1 MKKIFNVTA
10 LALLMVAV
18 SSCDSGFDELNTS
31 KTSSSSLD
39 PSLIL
44 NNAIINSSPDDSQLN
59 FELAIVQQLTSPK
72 YRRIGRREF

>member
-31 KTSSSSLD
+31 KTGAISLD
-39 PSLIL
+39 P
-44 NNAIINSSPDDSQLN
+44 ADD
-59 FELAIVQQLTSPK
+59 
-72 YRRIGRREF
+72 RRSKTAPRLWSRQHGVVNHG